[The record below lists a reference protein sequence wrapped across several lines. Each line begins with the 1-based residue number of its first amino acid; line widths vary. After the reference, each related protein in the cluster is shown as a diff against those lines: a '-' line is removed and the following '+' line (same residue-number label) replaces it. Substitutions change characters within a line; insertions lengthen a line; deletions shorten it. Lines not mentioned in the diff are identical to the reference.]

1 MFSGIKT
8 SELDE
13 LSAQTCAYMAGT
25 HPDFS
30 KLAARIATSN
40 LHKNTFE
47 KVEEVCEK
55 LRGYRDKLGNPAP
68 LISEE
73 VCNFMIE
80 HKDRLNKEIDY
91 SRDFEYD
98 YFAFKTLERYVFHQT
113 LNVTPNYWSS
123 ITFRILLIS

>member
-13 LSAQTCAYMAGT
+13 LAAQTSAYMAGT

-40 LHKNTFE
+40 LHKNTSSRMD
-47 KVEEVCEK
+47 EVATMLHTFK
-55 LRGYRDKLGNPAP
+55 NKLGEPAP
-68 LISEE
+68 LISDE
-73 VCNFMIE
+73 VYEFIMRHRE
-80 HKDRLNKEIDY
+80 RLNAEIDY

-98 YFAFKTLERYVFHQT
+98 YFAFKTLER
-113 LNVTPNYWSS
+113 
-123 ITFRILLIS
+123 

>member
-13 LSAQTCAYMAGT
+13 LAAQTCAYMAVN

-40 LHKNTFE
+40 LHKNTFDRIE
-47 KVEEVCEK
+47 DVAEK
-55 LRGYRDKLGNPAP
+55 LRSCKTKVGEAAS
-68 LISEE
+68 LISVTVFAFIME
-73 VCNFMIE
+73 
-80 HKDRLNKEIDY
+80 NKEKLNEIIDY

-98 YFAFKTLERYVFHQT
+98 YFAFKTLEK
-113 LNVTPNYWSS
+113 
-123 ITFRILLIS
+123 